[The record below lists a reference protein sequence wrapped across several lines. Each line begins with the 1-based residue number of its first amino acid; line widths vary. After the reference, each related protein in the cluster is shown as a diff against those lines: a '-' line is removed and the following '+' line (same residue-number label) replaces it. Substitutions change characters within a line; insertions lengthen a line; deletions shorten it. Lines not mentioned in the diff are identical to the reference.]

1 MLTFFISVSL
11 IGSWVDKIERNTNGT
26 KEGVHIE
33 DIEAGRLL
41 RGEVQEI
48 VAELAL
54 RCQKLPIEPT
64 LDKESGAIID
74 GRKGIIVDIEQT
86 VANALSAAPH
96 TTIKLVL
103 KPLMPRYSKTSLE
116 QARYC
121 IGSYQ
126 TGFSGSNARYKNI
139 QMACRSVNNTI
150 VWPGQEFS
158 FNQSTGPRTAERG
171 YLPAPIILGG
181 DFEMDHGGG
190 VCQAASTLYN
200 AALQA
205 RLGIT
210 ERHAHSK
217 PVHYVPAGKDAA
229 VSFGDQDLRF
239 INPRPGPIIIKASL
253 GQGTVSA
260 EIWGGENL

>member
-1 MLTFFISVSL
+1 MLTFFISISL
-11 IGSWVDKIERNTNGT
+11 LGSWIDKIERSTSGT
-26 KEGVHIE
+26 KEGVYIE
-33 DIEAGRLL
+33 DIQAEGLL
-41 RGEVQEI
+41 PGEVHEI
-48 VAELAL
+48 VAELAV
-54 RCQKLPIEPT
+54 RYQKLPIEPT
-64 LDKESGAIID
+64 LEKDSGAIIN
-74 GRKGIIVDIEQT
+74 GRSGVIIDIEQT
-86 VANALSAAPH
+86 VTNAFSAAPH
-96 TTIKLVL
+96 TTIKLVRR
-103 KPLMPRYSKTSLE
+103 PLPPRYSKTSLE

-139 QMACRSVNNTI
+139 QMACRSVNHTI

-205 RLGIT
+205 RLHIT
-210 ERHAHSK
+210 ERHSHSK
-217 PVHYVPAGKDAA
+217 AVHYVPAGKDAA

-239 INPRPGPIIIKASL
+239 INPRPGPIIIKTQL
-253 GQGTVSA
+253 GQGIVSA
-260 EIWGGENL
+260 EIWGGENQ